1 MPTEAC
7 QWIEFPWA
15 MGMLNVRWCFV
26 WRNRWMQAVTQGVL
40 MVKPAHRFVIVAA
53 EFNRFI
59 TTQLE
64 MGAREELCKLG
75 AQSSQISTIWVP
87 GSFEIPTTAIA
98 VAKKGGVSAILCLG
112 CIIRGQT
119 THFDHVA
126 ATAASGI
133 AAVGPATGVPTV
145 FGIITADTQEQ
156 ALDRAGLKM
165 GNIGSR
171 TAHAAVQMAN
181 IMADI
186 AKGTV

>member
-1 MPTEAC
+1 
-7 QWIEFPWA
+7 
-15 MGMLNVRWCFV
+15 
-26 WRNRWMQAVTQGVL
+26 MQESMVGLLT
-40 MVKPAHRFVIVAA
+40 VKPAHRFVIIAA
-53 EFNRFI
+53 EFNKLV
-59 TTQLE
+59 TAQLE

-87 GSFEIPTTAIA
+87 GSFEIPTTAMA
-98 VAKKGGVSAILCLG
+98 VAKKGGVSAIICLG

-133 AAVGPATGVPTV
+133 AAIGPATGVPTI
-145 FGIITADTQEQ
+145 FGVITADTQEQ

-165 GNIGSR
+165 GNIGSHG
-171 TAHAAVQMAN
+171 AQAAVHMAN
-181 IMADI
+181 TMANI